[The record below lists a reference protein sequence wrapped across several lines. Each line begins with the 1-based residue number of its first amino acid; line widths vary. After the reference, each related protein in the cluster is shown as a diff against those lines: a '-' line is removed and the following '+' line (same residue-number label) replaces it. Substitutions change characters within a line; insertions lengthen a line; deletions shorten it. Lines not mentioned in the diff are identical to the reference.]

1 MTRSRA
7 FATITVL
14 SLALFAGGCGS
25 DAAGGNT
32 TGGTGETSAS
42 VVDAA
47 KKATEAA
54 LTEPTVINMETPLP
68 SAPEPG
74 KTVVFLSCD
83 NPNCPPFAEG
93 MKEAADAVGWN
104 LEEIP
109 YKLAD
114 PSTLISA
121 FHRALNY
128 DPAAV
133 VLTGMPAAVWTSVLP
148 DYQEAG
154 VPIIPMVL
162 GPVGVKDPVVANIGG
177 PRAWI
182 GYGTTLA
189 DWFIADSDGTGHAL
203 VANLTEFPLNVEIG
217 DGISQKVAECKGCKV
232 TDLTLTLTQLTNG
245 EIPKT
250 IAAQVRRDPSIDYV
264 LATNGQ
270 FVDTLPEAFK
280 SVGVT
285 DVKIATTTAS
295 ATTLDLIADGTIAA
309 GTTLGSRYE
318 GWMAIDAAI
327 RHSMG
332 LEQEPLLEDGSP
344 SRLVTE
350 AESLDADAVDPSGS
364 YDVPL
369 DYADQFKALWQV
381 G

>member
-1 MTRSRA
+1 MTRSRSRGI
-7 FATITVL
+7 ATIAIT
-14 SLALFAGGCGS
+14 SLALFVGGCSS
-25 DAAGGNT
+25 DSTSSGGDT
-32 TGGTGETSAS
+32 TSAS

-47 KKATEAA
+47 KKATESAVA
-54 LTEPTVINMETPLP
+54 EPADINLTTPLP

-74 KTVVFLSCD
+74 QTVVFLSCD

-93 MKEAADAVGWN
+93 MKEATEAIGWE
-104 LEEIP
+104 LQEIP
-109 YKLAD
+109 YELAD
-114 PSTLISA
+114 PSTLVSA
-121 FHRALNY
+121 FQRALSY

-133 VLTGMPAAVWTSVLP
+133 VLTGMPAAVWSSVLP
-148 DYQEAG
+148 DYQDAG

-162 GPVGVKDPVVANIGG
+162 GPVDIEDPVIANIGG
-177 PRAWI
+177 PKAWT

-189 DWFIADSDGTGHAL
+189 DWFIADSEGKGHAL

-217 DGISQKVAECKGCKV
+217 DGISQAVAECDGCKV

-245 EIPKT
+245 QVPQI

-295 ATTLDLIADGTIAA
+295 ATTISLIADGTIEA

-318 GWMAIDAAI
+318 GWMAVDAAI
-327 RHSMG
+327 RASMG
-332 LEQEPLLEDGSP
+332 LPQEPTLEDGSP
-344 SRLVTE
+344 SRLVTS
-350 AESLDADAVDPSGS
+350 ADGLDADALDPSGS
-364 YDVPL
+364 YDTPV
-369 DYADQFKALWQV
+369 DYTEQFKTLWQV